1 MGAESRVTYRG
12 HIKNGVVV
20 LKKKAKLPEG
30 TEVSVKPVKRV
41 KKAASK
47 KRTRDVRKL
56 PTLAETMKDF
66 IGSAKGL
73 PPDFSVN
80 HDHYLYGAPKQKP

>member
-1 MGAESRVTYRG
+1 MIYRG
-12 HIKNGVVV
+12 HVKNGVVI
-20 LKKKAKLPEG
+20 LKKRAKLPEG
-30 TEVSVKPVKRV
+30 MEVSVEPLKRAKRRPPKNRKRNVKN
-41 KKAASK
+41 
-47 KRTRDVRKL
+47 L
-56 PTLAETMKDF
+56 PTLAETLKDF